1 MEAFIKQILKELIL
15 GGIIGVFVII
25 IIFSILENLINKNK
39 ATKKAKEI
47 YKKTYGNTKYKNVEE
62 KMEHIDNLEGYEFED
77 YIIGL
82 LRKDGYTNIQGTKY
96 SGDYGVD
103 IIADKDGLKCAIQ
116 CKRFSNKVSLSA
128 IQEISAGRKYYK
140 CDKAIVITNNYYT
153 NAAKELALA
162 ANVELLD
169 RDYIIKILKKEE
181 NTINL
186 SNVNNVNYQDENYK
200 KILEDTKKNMT
211 EEEKNEIT
219 IQAAFITEIMVYLIP
234 ILLIGYGV
242 ITFLKFL
249 FSL

>member
-1 MEAFIKQILKELIL
+1 MEKIIKWIFKE
-15 GGIIGVFVII
+15 II
-25 IIFSILENLINKNK
+25 IWIPLFMIGLVSITCFLENIIMKTKTKNK
-39 ATKKAKEI
+39 ANEI
-47 YKKTYGNTKYKNVEE
+47 YKKTYGSTKYKNVEE

-77 YIIGL
+77 YISGL

-116 CKRFSNKVSLSA
+116 CKRFTNKVSLSA

-162 ANVELLD
+162 TNVELLD

-181 NTINL
+181 NDINL
-186 SNVNNVNYQDENYK
+186 SNVNNVNYQEENYK

-211 EEEKNEIT
+211 EEERNEAS
-219 IQAAFITEIMVYLIP
+219 IQAALIITIVVHLIP
-234 ILLIGYGV
+234 ILLIGYVV
-242 ITFLKFL
+242 IAFLKFL